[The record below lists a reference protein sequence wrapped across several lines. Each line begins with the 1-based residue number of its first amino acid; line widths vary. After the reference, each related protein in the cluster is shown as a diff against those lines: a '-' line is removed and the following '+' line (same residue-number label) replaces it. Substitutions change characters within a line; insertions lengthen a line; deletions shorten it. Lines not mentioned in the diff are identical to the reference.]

1 MPKTTKRAASKRATK
16 IARAHA
22 TELPRLEVKE
32 AEQRRLPGYKPPAR
46 GIARYPWAT
55 AIVLLLIAVGIFA
68 LYANHAGPFALP
80 KPAPKPSAHAQ
91 ATASAQKTATIVAV
105 HAPATATAIATN
117 AAPTATALT
126 AAMPASQKTLI
137 SASPCQA
144 SSIISK
150 ITDTAAA
157 PTTAQFNAINHTY
170 SSAPK
175 MSIDTKKVYCAG
187 INTNR
192 GLIVVE
198 LRPDWAPQ
206 TVNNFVFL
214 AQNKFYDGI
223 VFHRVLPTGSLK
235 IAQTGDPQG
244 TGSGGP
250 GYKFK
255 DEPVKYNYY
264 AGTLAMANAGA
275 NTNGSQFFINLADN
289 SKGLA
294 KSYNLFGIVV
304 KGLNVALQIQ
314 GPDPSSS
321 DPAIKNI
328 TPDKMNHV
336 IVVPAS

>member
-46 GIARYPWAT
+46 GLARYPWAT
-55 AIVLLLIAVGIFA
+55 AIVLILIVVGVFA

-80 KPAPKPSAHAQ
+80 KPATKPTV
-91 ATASAQKTATIVAV
+91 TASAQKTATAAAV
-105 HAPATATAIATN
+105 TAPATATAIATH
-117 AAPTATALT
+117 AVPTATAVA
-126 AAMPASQKTLI
+126 AAMPAAQKTLI
-137 SASPCQA
+137 AASPCLA

-150 ITDTAAA
+150 ITDTTAA
-157 PTTAQFNAINHTY
+157 PTTAQFSAIKHTY

-223 VFHRVLPTGSLK
+223 VFHRVNQSGTLK
-235 IAQTGDPQG
+235 IIQTGDPQG
-244 TGSGGP
+244 TGTGGP
-250 GYKFK
+250 GYKFN
-255 DEPVKYNYY
+255 DEPVKYQYY
-264 AGTLAMANAGA
+264 AGTLAMANSGA
-275 NTNGSQFFINLADN
+275 NTNGSQFFVNLDDN

-314 GPDPSSS
+314 GPGDDAST
-321 DPAIKNI
+321 KNI
-328 TPDKMNHV
+328 KPDVMDHV

>member
-55 AIVLLLIAVGIFA
+55 AIVLILIAGGIFA

-80 KPAPKPSAHAQ
+80 KPAPKL
-91 ATASAQKTATIVAV
+91 TASAQAT
-105 HAPATATAIATN
+105 ATATAIVKH
-117 AAPTATALT
+117 AAPTATAVVG
-126 AAMPASQKTLI
+126 AMPAAQKTLI
-137 SASPCQA
+137 AASPCLA
-144 SSIISK
+144 SSIISQ

-157 PTTAQFNAINHTY
+157 PTTAQFNAIKHTY

-175 MSIDTKKVYCAG
+175 MTINTKKVYCAG

-214 AQNKFYDGI
+214 AQNKFYDGT
-223 VFHRVLPTGSLK
+223 VFQRVLPTGSLK
-235 IAQTGDPQG
+235 IAQGGDPTG
-244 TGSGGP
+244 AGSGGP
-250 GYKFK
+250 GYKFN

-264 AGTLAMANAGA
+264 AGTLAMANSGK
-275 NTNGSQFFINLADN
+275 NTNGSQFFINLDDN
-289 SKGLA
+289 SQALA
-294 KSYNLFGIVV
+294 KSYNLFGIIV
-304 KGLNVALQIQ
+304 KGMDVALQIQ
-314 GPDPSSS
+314 GPNPDGSAAAKS
-321 DPAIKNI
+321 I

>member
-1 MPKTTKRAASKRATK
+1 MPKTTKRAASKRATR

-32 AEQRRLPGYKPPAR
+32 AEPRRLPGYKPPAR

-55 AIVLLLIAVGIFA
+55 AIVLILIVVGVFA

-80 KPAPKPSAHAQ
+80 KPVTKS
-91 ATASAQKTATIVAV
+91 TIASAQKTATAVAV
-105 HAPATATAIATN
+105 TAPATATAIATN
-117 AAPTATALT
+117 AVPTATAVA
-126 AAMPASQKTLI
+126 AAMPAAQKTAI
-137 SASPCQA
+137 AASPCLA

-150 ITDTAAA
+150 ITDTSAA
-157 PTTAQFNAINHTY
+157 PTTAQFDAVKHTY
-170 SSAPK
+170 ASAPT
-175 MSIDTKKVYCAG
+175 MVINPKKVYCAG

-206 TVNNFVFL
+206 TVNNFFFL
-214 AQNKFYDGI
+214 AANKFYDGI
-223 VFHRVLPTGSLK
+223 VFHRVDQTGSLK
-235 IAQTGDPQG
+235 IIQTGDPQG
-244 TGSGGP
+244 NGTGGP
-250 GYKFK
+250 GYKFN

-264 AGTLAMANAGA
+264 AGTVAMANSGK
-275 NTNGSQFFINLADN
+275 NTNGSQFFINVDDN
-289 SKGLA
+289 SKTLA

-314 GPDPSSS
+314 GPGD
-321 DPAIKNI
+321 AANTKNI
-328 TPDKMNHV
+328 KPDVMNHV